1 MMVRIFVAAA
11 SLLISNIGLAGAW
24 VFDDAHSS
32 ADFSIRHMMV
42 SNVKG
47 QIGGL
52 KGTIDIDDK
61 DLTKS
66 KVDVSLD
73 VTTIDTRN
81 GKRDEHLKSPDF
93 FDVQKFPQMHF
104 VGKKIEKSG
113 KGLKVTGD
121 LTMKG
126 VTKPTVLMVDGPTS
140 PVKDPWGKMKRGFT
154 AQATINRKEFGLTW
168 NKALDGGG
176 VVLGDDVKVTI
187 EAELEEKK

>member
-1 MMVRIFVAAA
+1 MVRIFVAAA

-24 VFDDAHSS
+24 VFDDAHSA

-104 VGKKIEKSG
+104 VGKKIEKAG

-126 VTKPTVLMVDGPTS
+126 VTKSTVLMVDGPTS

-154 AQATINRKEFGLTW
+154 AQATINRKDFGLTW

-176 VVLGDDVKVTI
+176 VVLGEDVKVAI
-187 EAELEEKK
+187 EAEMEEKK

>member
-1 MMVRIFVAAA
+1 MVRIFVAAA

-24 VFDDAHSS
+24 VFDDAHSA

-104 VGKKIEKSG
+104 VGKKIEKAG

-126 VTKPTVLMVDGPTS
+126 VTKSTVLMVDGPTS

-154 AQATINRKEFGLTW
+154 AQATINRKDFGLTW

-176 VVLGDDVKVTI
+176 VVLGDDVKVAI

>member
-11 SLLISNIGLAGAW
+11 SLLVSSVSFAGAW
-24 VFDDAHSS
+24 VFDDAHSA

-104 VGKKIEKSG
+104 VGKKIEKAG

-126 VTKPTVLMVDGPTS
+126 VTKSTVLMVDGPTS

-154 AQATINRKEFGLTW
+154 AQATINRKDFGLTW

-176 VVLGDDVKVTI
+176 VVLGEDVKVAI
-187 EAELEEKK
+187 EAEMEEKK

>member
-1 MMVRIFVAAA
+1 MVRIFVAAA

-24 VFDDAHSS
+24 VFDDAHSA
-32 ADFSIRHMMV
+32 ADFSIRHMMI

-93 FDVQKFPQMHF
+93 FDVQKFPQMRF
-104 VGKKIEKSG
+104 VGKKIEKAG

-121 LTMKG
+121 LTIKG
-126 VTKPTVLMVDGPTS
+126 VTKSTVLMVDGPTS
-140 PVKDPWGKMKRGFT
+140 PLKDPWGKMKRGFT
-154 AQATINRKEFGLTW
+154 AQVTINRKDFGLTW

-176 VVLGDDVKVTI
+176 VVLGEDVKVAI
-187 EAELEEKK
+187 EAEMEEKK

>member
-93 FDVQKFPQMHF
+93 FDVQKFPQMQF

-168 NKALDGGG
+168 NKTLDGGG

>member
-1 MMVRIFVAAA
+1 MVRIFVAAA
-11 SLLISNIGLAGAW
+11 SLLVSSVSFAGAW
-24 VFDDAHSS
+24 VFDDAHSA

-104 VGKKIEKSG
+104 VGKKIEKAG

-126 VTKPTVLMVDGPTS
+126 VTKSTVLMVDGPTS

-154 AQATINRKEFGLTW
+154 AQATINRKDFGLTW

-176 VVLGDDVKVTI
+176 VVLGEDVKVAI
-187 EAELEEKK
+187 EAEMEEKK

>member
-1 MMVRIFVAAA
+1 MVRIFVAAA

-24 VFDDAHSS
+24 VFDDAHSA
-32 ADFSIRHMMV
+32 ADFSIRHMMI

-61 DLTKS
+61 DLSKS

-93 FDVQKFPQMHF
+93 FDVQKFPQMRF
-104 VGKKIEKSG
+104 VGKKIEKAG

-154 AQATINRKEFGLTW
+154 AQATINRKDFGLTW

-176 VVLGDDVKVTI
+176 VVLGEDVKVAI
-187 EAELEEKK
+187 EAEMEEKK

>member
-1 MMVRIFVAAA
+1 MVRIFVVAA
-11 SLLISNIGLAGAW
+11 SLLVSNISLAGAW
-24 VFDDAHSS
+24 VFDDAHSA

-81 GKRDEHLKSPDF
+81 GKRDEHLKSSDF

-104 VGKKIEKSG
+104 VGKKIEKAG

-121 LTMKG
+121 LTIKG
-126 VTKPTVLMVDGPTS
+126 VTKSTVLMVDGPTG
-140 PVKDPWGKMKRGFT
+140 PVKDPWGKFKRGFT
-154 AQATINRKEFGLTW
+154 AQATINRKDFGLTW

-176 VVLGDDVKVTI
+176 VVLGDDVKVAI

>member
-1 MMVRIFVAAA
+1 
-11 SLLISNIGLAGAW
+11 
-24 VFDDAHSS
+24 
-32 ADFSIRHMMV
+32 
-42 SNVKG
+42 
-47 QIGGL
+47 
-52 KGTIDIDDK
+52 
-61 DLTKS
+61 
-66 KVDVSLD
+66 VDVSLD

-104 VGKKIEKSG
+104 VGKKIEKAG

-126 VTKPTVLMVDGPTS
+126 VTKSTVLMVDGPTS

-154 AQATINRKEFGLTW
+154 AQATINRKDFGLTW

-176 VVLGDDVKVTI
+176 VVLGEDVKVAI
-187 EAELEEKK
+187 EAEMEEKK